1 MALTVQMKSLRRI
14 LLSLLLLAAV
24 VPAGAQ
30 RYYRPTVHVGVKGGA
45 TLSNVQFT
53 PGVEQTMLQ
62 GTEFG
67 IVARYSEEKIFGL
80 MAEVKFTQ
88 RGWKENFKETDFK
101 YQRRLNYIEVPIM
114 THINFGTKTF
124 RGFVNLGPSVS
135 FMISSGIDSNFDYEN
150 PTSVSGF
157 PVSNRHL
164 NQMSM
169 EIKNKIDYGIVGGA
183 GVEFRIGSRNALML
197 EGRYYF
203 GLGNIFPSAKKDEFS
218 ASRLTSVE
226 VSLAYLF
233 RVK

>member
-1 MALTVQMKSLRRI
+1 MKLFKKILFVMAV
-14 LLSLLLLAAV
+14 LAAAL
-24 VPAGAQ
+24 PASAQ
-30 RYYRPTVHVGVKGGA
+30 RYYRPTVHLGFKGGM
-45 TLSNVQFT
+45 TLSDVKFT
-53 PGVEQTMLQ
+53 PGVEQNMLQ

-88 RGWKENFKETDFK
+88 RGWKENFKETDFR
-101 YQRRLNYIEVPIM
+101 YQRRLNYIEVPVM
-114 THINFGTKTF
+114 THINFGTRTF

-135 FMISSGIDSNFDYEN
+135 FMISSNIDSNFDYN
-150 PTSVSGF
+150 DPASVDGF

-164 NQMSM
+164 NQMHM
-169 EIKNKIDYGIVGGA
+169 DIKNKIDYGIVGGA
-183 GVEFRIGSRNALML
+183 GVELRIGSRNAIML